1 MTTMKFFADQDLAG
15 QTETLEEKERG
26 YETNDSRGRL
36 NAKKISLCRKRAAA
50 NRSETKNY
58 PSITDEE
65 KRLLLGLD

>member
-1 MTTMKFFADQDLAG
+1 MTTMRFPANQDLAG

-26 YETNDSRGRL
+26 YESNDSRGRL
-36 NAKKISLCRKRAAA
+36 IAKKIALRRKRAAV
-50 NRSETKNY
+50 NRPETKNY